1 MTDACYFDLR
11 DKIFAL
17 RKKENLVPMLSGTFI
32 NWGNSWMTSLIEFGL
47 QCCDF
52 DIEVRYAPIDNYSKK
67 LMKHIYN
74 KYDTNHKDQ
83 IPISKIE
90 NPHFYNKTTGIEVA
104 PRDLIQ

>member
-47 QCCDF
+47 
-52 DIEVRYAPIDNYSKK
+52 
-67 LMKHIYN
+67 
-74 KYDTNHKDQ
+74 
-83 IPISKIE
+83 
-90 NPHFYNKTTGIEVA
+90 
-104 PRDLIQ
+104 